1 MPLPKSAPRKE
12 IHRRSIVMHGYSR
25 EDGLYDIEGRITD
38 LKFERLGPSVGRHVE
53 AGEPLHDMWV
63 RLVIDKEMLVHEA
76 IAVTDA
82 SPYSV
87 CPEIAPAVSA
97 LKGERMSRGW
107 RAAISGKLG
116 GVAGCTH
123 IRELLNTMGSTA
135 FQTMVSVL
143 RTELPKALAGDSAK
157 PRMLDSCYA
166 HASDSVVVMHKYP
179 NFYTGKPGDTR
190 KP

>member
-12 IHRRSIVMHGYSR
+12 VHHRSIEMRGFSR

-38 LKFERLGPSVGRHVE
+38 IKSERQTPSVGRQVK
-53 AGEPLHDMWV
+53 AGEPMHDMWV

-82 SPYSV
+82 APYSV
-87 CPEIAPAVSA
+87 CPEIAPAVSS
-97 LKGERMSRGW
+97 LKGARMSRGW
-107 RAAISGKLG
+107 RASISEKLG
-116 GVAGCTH
+116 GIGGCTH

-135 FQTMVSVL
+135 FQTMVSVMSA
-143 RTELPKALAGDSAK
+143 ELPKALAGDSVR

-166 HASDSVVVMHKYP
+166 HASDGVVVMHKYP
-179 NFYTGKPGDTR
+179 DFYTGNPDDKGKP
-190 KP
+190 